1 MHWLIKN
8 NLADIE
14 MLAKKIE
21 SFGEMQ
27 GIPNSIIFAINLSL
41 DELITNTIN
50 YGYTDMNEHSI
61 TVDLELTETEV
72 TIELIDDGLPFNP
85 LECSDPD
92 IGQDLDER
100 PIGGLGIYLVRNMMN
115 QVDYQRRDDKNIV
128 VMKKLLNSSYI

>member
-1 MHWLIKN
+1 MYWSIKN

-14 MLAKKIE
+14 MLAGNIA

-50 YGYTDMNEHSI
+50 YGYNDKNEHSI

-72 TIELIDDGLPFNP
+72 IIELIDDGRPFNP
-85 LECSDPD
+85 LEHSEPD
-92 IGQDLDER
+92 IGQDLDDR
-100 PIGGLGIYLVRNMMN
+100 PIGGLGIHLVRNMMN
-115 QVDYQRRDDKNIV
+115 QVDYQRRDDKNIII
-128 VMKKLLNSSYI
+128 MKKLLHFGS